1 MFRYV
6 VKRILL
12 MIPVILGVL
21 TLVFL
26 MSAITPGDPV
36 DQLVG
41 IDAPESVREATRES
55 LGLNDPLVVRYV
67 KYIFNF
73 VTKGDLGISYYTR
86 QAVSTEIMSRFPY
99 TMILAFVSLGVGV
112 AVGIPLGVVSAVRQ
126 YSWMDSAILVLS
138 MIAASM
144 PNFWLALLCISLFA
158 VKLKILPVHGIAT
171 PLGWVL
177 PIIVCAVDTMAGITR
192 ITRSSMLEVIRADY
206 IRTARA
212 KGQTE
217 RVIIWKHALKNALIP
232 VITSIGA
239 TLGSMLGGALTIE
252 SVFAIPGIGK
262 YMVDAISHRD
272 FPAIQGGV
280 IVLAIVFTII
290 NLVVDLIYTV
300 VDPRL
305 KSMFVT
311 KKRSKLLPKSKEAA
325 VNG

>member
-1 MFRYV
+1 MVKYII
-6 VKRILL
+6 KRILL

-21 TLVFL
+21 TLVFIL
-26 MSAITPGDPV
+26 SAITPGDPV

-41 IDAPESVREATRES
+41 IDAPEEVREATRED
-55 LGLNDPLVVRYV
+55 LGLNDPIVIRYV
-67 KYIFNF
+67 KYIWHF
-73 VTKGDLGISYYTR
+73 VTKGDLGMSYYTR
-86 QAVSTEIMSRFPY
+86 QPIMGEIMSRFPY
-99 TMILAFVSLGVGV
+99 TMILSFVSLALGV
-112 AVGIPLGVVSAVRQ
+112 AIGIPLGVVSAVKQ
-126 YSWMDSAILVLS
+126 YSWVDSVILVLS

-158 VKLKILPVHGIAT
+158 VNLKLLPVHGIT
-171 PLGWVL
+171 SPLGWVL
-177 PIIVCAVDTMAGITR
+177 PIIVCAVDVLAGITR

-212 KGQTE
+212 KGQKQN
-217 RVIIWKHALKNALIP
+217 VIVWKHALKNALIP

-280 IVLAIVFTII
+280 IILAIVFTIV
-290 NLVVDLIYTV
+290 NLIVDLIYTV

-311 KKRSKLLPKSKEAA
+311 KKRKKGLLGKKEAD